1 MESILNKLKE
11 NDILSKSNSENLEVG
26 NIYKVTLT
34 SGAIMMGVLFYK
46 GETLI
51 DNTVVNQYGISFD
64 KNSYI
69 SLDDTQIAKMEE
81 VKPIDTDYFKN
92 LENEHDIRCFD
103 NDGKLLPAS
112 RILYN
117 VLNEKRIW
125 DKIKK
130 KERKKLIQHLYFNEK
145 DILDMIKVFLM
156 EKEEN
161 EKLHNDKLK
170 VLDATLELVGNY
182 NKIIDKYSYSGI
194 IHDFIFNKLGVEKFI
209 NQISK

>member
-1 MESILNKLKE
+1 MRKN
-11 NDILSKSNSENLEVG
+11 NSENLEVG

-46 GETLI
+46 GETSL

-81 VKPIDTDYFKN
+81 VKPIDTDYFTN
-92 LENEHDIRCFD
+92 LEKEYDIRCFD

-117 VLNEKRIW
+117 VLSEKRIW
-125 DKIKK
+125 DKMKK
-130 KERKKLIQHLYFNEK
+130 KERKKLIQHLYFTDK

-161 EKLHNDKLK
+161 ERLHNDKLK
-170 VLDATLELVGNY
+170 VLDATTELVDNY
-182 NKIIDKYSYSGI
+182 NKIIDKYSYSRI

-209 NQISK
+209 SQISK

>member
-1 MESILNKLKE
+1 MRKN
-11 NDILSKSNSENLEVG
+11 NSENLEVG

-117 VLNEKRIW
+117 ILKKKRIW
-125 DKIKK
+125 NKMKK
-130 KERKKLIQHLYFNEK
+130 KGKEKLIQHLYFNDK

-161 EKLHNDKLK
+161 ERLHNDK
-170 VLDATLELVGNY
+170 
-182 NKIIDKYSYSGI
+182 
-194 IHDFIFNKLGVEKFI
+194 
-209 NQISK
+209 

>member
-1 MESILNKLKE
+1 MRKN
-11 NDILSKSNSENLEVG
+11 NSENLEVG

-46 GETLI
+46 GEILI
-51 DNTVVNQYGISFD
+51 DNNVVNQYGISFD
-64 KNSYI
+64 KESYI
-69 SLDDTQIAKMEE
+69 YLHDTQIAKMEE
-81 VKPIDTDYFKN
+81 VKPIDTDYFTN
-92 LENEHDIRCFD
+92 LENEYDIRCFD

-117 VLNEKRIW
+117 VLSEKRIW
-125 DKIKK
+125 DKMKK
-130 KERKKLIQHLYFNEK
+130 KERKKLIQHLYFTDK

-161 EKLHNDKLK
+161 ERLHNDKLK
-170 VLDATLELVGNY
+170 VLDATTELVDNY
-182 NKIIDKYSYSGI
+182 NKIIDKYSYSRI

-209 NQISK
+209 SQISK

>member
-1 MESILNKLKE
+1 MRKN
-11 NDILSKSNSENLEVG
+11 NSENLEVG

-46 GETLI
+46 GETSL

-81 VKPIDTDYFKN
+81 VKLIDTDYFTN
-92 LENEHDIRCFD
+92 LENEYDIRCFD

-117 VLNEKRIW
+117 VLSEKRIW
-125 DKIKK
+125 DKMKK
-130 KERKKLIQHLYFNEK
+130 KERKKLIQHLYFTDK

-161 EKLHNDKLK
+161 ERLHNDKLK
-170 VLDATLELVGNY
+170 VLDATTELVDNY
-182 NKIIDKYSYSGI
+182 NKIIDKYSYSRI

-209 NQISK
+209 SQISK

>member
-1 MESILNKLKE
+1 MNLKE
-11 NDILSKSNSENLEVG
+11 KFILRKNNSENLEIG

-46 GETLI
+46 GETSL

-81 VKPIDTDYFKN
+81 VKLIDTDYFTN
-92 LENEHDIRCFD
+92 LENEYDIRCFD

-117 VLNEKRIW
+117 VLSEKRIW
-125 DKIKK
+125 DKMKK
-130 KERKKLIQHLYFNEK
+130 KERKKLIQHLYFTDK

-161 EKLHNDKLK
+161 ERLHNDKLK
-170 VLDATLELVGNY
+170 VLDATTELVDNY
-182 NKIIDKYSYSGI
+182 NKIIDKYSYSRI

-209 NQISK
+209 SQISK

>member
-1 MESILNKLKE
+1 MRKN
-11 NDILSKSNSENLEVG
+11 NSENLEVG

-46 GETLI
+46 GETSL

-69 SLDDTQIAKMEE
+69 SLDNTQIAKMEE
-81 VKPIDTDYFKN
+81 VKPIDTDYFTN
-92 LENEHDIRCFD
+92 LENEYDIRCFD

-117 VLNEKRIW
+117 VLSEKRIW
-125 DKIKK
+125 DKMKK
-130 KERKKLIQHLYFNEK
+130 KERKKLIQHLYFTDK

-161 EKLHNDKLK
+161 ERLHNDKLK
-170 VLDATLELVGNY
+170 VLDATTELVDNY
-182 NKIIDKYSYSGI
+182 NKIIDKYSYSRI

-209 NQISK
+209 SQISK

>member
-1 MESILNKLKE
+1 MRKN
-11 NDILSKSNSENLEVG
+11 NSENLEVG

-46 GETLI
+46 GEILI
-51 DNTVVNQYGISFD
+51 DNNVVNQYGISFD

-81 VKPIDTDYFKN
+81 VKLIDTDYFTN
-92 LENEHDIRCFD
+92 LENEYDIRCFD

-117 VLNEKRIW
+117 VLSEKRIW
-125 DKIKK
+125 DKMKK
-130 KERKKLIQHLYFNEK
+130 KERKKLIQHLYFTDK

-161 EKLHNDKLK
+161 ERLHQDRSK
-170 VLDATLELVGNY
+170 VSEATMELLDNY
-182 NKIIDKYSYSGI
+182 GKIMNKCSYADGTYNL
-194 IHDFIFNKLGVEKFI
+194 IFNELGVKKFI
-209 NQISK
+209 NQIC

>member
-1 MESILNKLKE
+1 LRKN
-11 NDILSKSNSENLEVG
+11 NSENLEVG

-46 GETLI
+46 GETSL

-81 VKPIDTDYFKN
+81 VKPIDTDYFTN
-92 LENEHDIRCFD
+92 LENEYDIRCFD

-117 VLNEKRIW
+117 VLSEKRIW
-125 DKIKK
+125 DKMKK
-130 KERKKLIQHLYFNEK
+130 KERKKLIQHLYFTDK

-161 EKLHNDKLK
+161 ERLHNDKLK
-170 VLDATLELVGNY
+170 VLDATTELVDNY
-182 NKIIDKYSYSGI
+182 NKIIDKYSYSRI

-209 NQISK
+209 SQISK

>member
-1 MESILNKLKE
+1 MRKN
-11 NDILSKSNSENLEVG
+11 NSENLEVG

-81 VKPIDTDYFKN
+81 VKPIDTDYFTN
-92 LENEHDIRCFD
+92 LENEYDIRCFD

-117 VLNEKRIW
+117 VLSEKRIW
-125 DKIKK
+125 DKMKK
-130 KERKKLIQHLYFNEK
+130 KERKKLIQHLYFTDK

-161 EKLHNDKLK
+161 ERLHNDKLK
-170 VLDATLELVGNY
+170 VLDATTELVDNY
-182 NKIIDKYSYSGI
+182 NKIIDKYSYSRI

-209 NQISK
+209 SQISK

>member
-1 MESILNKLKE
+1 MRKN
-11 NDILSKSNSENLEVG
+11 NSENLEIG

-46 GETLI
+46 GETSL

-81 VKPIDTDYFKN
+81 VKLIDTDYFTN
-92 LENEHDIRCFD
+92 LENEYDIRCFD

-117 VLNEKRIW
+117 VLSEKRIW
-125 DKIKK
+125 DKMKK
-130 KERKKLIQHLYFNEK
+130 KERKKLIQHLYFTDK

-161 EKLHNDKLK
+161 ERLHNDKLK
-170 VLDATLELVGNY
+170 VLDATTELVDNY
-182 NKIIDKYSYSGI
+182 NKIIDKYSYSRI

-209 NQISK
+209 SQISK

>member
-1 MESILNKLKE
+1 MRKN
-11 NDILSKSNSENLEVG
+11 NSENLEVG

-117 VLNEKRIW
+117 ILKKKRIW
-125 DKIKK
+125 NMKK
-130 KERKKLIQHLYFNEK
+130 KGKEKLIQHLYFNDK

-161 EKLHNDKLK
+161 ERLHNDKLK
-170 VLDATLELVGNY
+170 VLDATTELVDNY
-182 NKIIDKYSYSGI
+182 NKIIDKYSYSRI

-209 NQISK
+209 SQISK

>member
-1 MESILNKLKE
+1 MRKN
-11 NDILSKSNSENLEVG
+11 NSENLEVG

-117 VLNEKRIW
+117 ILKKKRIW
-125 DKIKK
+125 NKMKK
-130 KERKKLIQHLYFNEK
+130 KGKEKLIQHLYFNDK

-161 EKLHNDKLK
+161 ERLHNDKLK
-170 VLDATLELVGNY
+170 VLDATTELVDNY
-182 NKIIDKYSYSGI
+182 NKIIDKYSYSRI

-209 NQISK
+209 SQISK

>member
-1 MESILNKLKE
+1 M
-11 NDILSKSNSENLEVG
+11 SKNNSENLEVG

-125 DKIKK
+125 NEMKK
-130 KERKKLIQHLYFNEK
+130 KERKKLIQHLYFTDK
-145 DILDMIKVFLM
+145 DIFDMIKVFLM

-161 EKLHNDKLK
+161 EKLHNYKLK

-194 IHDFIFNKLGVEKFI
+194 IHDFIFNELGLKKFI
-209 NQISK
+209 NQIC

>member
-1 MESILNKLKE
+1 MRKN
-11 NDILSKSNSENLEVG
+11 NSENLEVG

-117 VLNEKRIW
+117 ILKKKRIW
-125 DKIKK
+125 NKMKK
-130 KERKKLIQHLYFNEK
+130 KGKEKLIQHLYFNDK

-161 EKLHNDKLK
+161 VKLHQDRLK
-170 VLDATLELVGNY
+170 ISKATMELLDNY
-182 NKIIDKYSYSGI
+182 GKIMNKCSYADGTYNL
-194 IHDFIFNKLGVEKFI
+194 IFNELGVKKFI
-209 NQISK
+209 AQIC

>member
-1 MESILNKLKE
+1 MRKN
-11 NDILSKSNSENLEVG
+11 NSENLEVG

-46 GETLI
+46 GETSL

-69 SLDDTQIAKMEE
+69 SLDNTQIAKMEE
-81 VKPIDTDYFKN
+81 VKPIDTDYFTN
-92 LENEHDIRCFD
+92 LENEYDIRCFD
-103 NDGKLLPAS
+103 DDGKLLPAS

-117 VLNEKRIW
+117 VLSEKRIW
-125 DKIKK
+125 DKMKK
-130 KERKKLIQHLYFNEK
+130 KERKKLIQHLYFTDK

-161 EKLHNDKLK
+161 ERLHNDKLK
-170 VLDATLELVGNY
+170 VLDATTELVDNY
-182 NKIIDKYSYSGI
+182 NKIIDKYSYSRI

-209 NQISK
+209 SQISK

>member
-1 MESILNKLKE
+1 MSKNKD
-11 NDILSKSNSENLEVG
+11 NNENLQIGSV
-26 NIYKVTLT
+26 YKISLT
-34 SGAIMMGVLFYK
+34 SGAVMMGVLFYK

-64 KNSYI
+64 KESYI
-69 SLDDTQIAKMEE
+69 SLHDTQIAKMEE
-81 VKPIDTDYFKN
+81 VKPIDTDYFTN
-92 LENEHDIRCFD
+92 LENEYDIRCFD

-117 VLNEKRIW
+117 VLSEKRIW
-125 DKIKK
+125 DKMKK
-130 KERKKLIQHLYFNEK
+130 KERKKLIQHLYFTDK

-161 EKLHNDKLK
+161 ERLHNDKLK
-170 VLDATLELVGNY
+170 VLDATTELVDNY
-182 NKIIDKYSYSGI
+182 NKIIDKYSYSRI

-209 NQISK
+209 SQISK

>member
-1 MESILNKLKE
+1 MRKN
-11 NDILSKSNSENLEVG
+11 NSENLEVG

-64 KNSYI
+64 KESYI
-69 SLDDTQIAKMEE
+69 SLHDTQIAKMEE
-81 VKPIDTDYFKN
+81 VKPIDTDYFTN
-92 LENEHDIRCFD
+92 LENEYDIRCFD

-117 VLNEKRIW
+117 VLSEKRIW
-125 DKIKK
+125 DKMKK
-130 KERKKLIQHLYFNEK
+130 KERKKLIQHLYFTDK

-161 EKLHNDKLK
+161 ERLHNDKLK
-170 VLDATLELVGNY
+170 VLDATTELVDNY
-182 NKIIDKYSYSGI
+182 NKIIDKYSYSRI

-209 NQISK
+209 SQISK